1 MNTQEMIQKYT
12 ALYDKMSGS
21 QKTENMMLFG
31 RVMTEMM
38 HTAIQKMPSEAA
50 MWIDELQAIEW
61 DNYLTPKEAER
72 IVAQMQPA
80 APWGRDEW
88 NKAMETYGL
97 EKEDRPY
104 YNSCAL
110 WVMMNAMYSDHSK
123 TIAKI
128 LGMPLNDID
137 TETMLSAIYMLAV
150 DKLKDI
156 DAKVNIQHL
165 YSM

>member
-1 MNTQEMIQKYT
+1 
-12 ALYDKMSGS
+12 
-21 QKTENMMLFG
+21 
-31 RVMTEMM
+31 
-38 HTAIQKMPSEAA
+38 
-50 MWIDELQAIEW
+50 
-61 DNYLTPKEAER
+61 
-72 IVAQMQPA
+72 
-80 APWGRDEW
+80 
-88 NKAMETYGL
+88 
-97 EKEDRPY
+97 
-104 YNSCAL
+104 
-110 WVMMNAMYSDHSK
+110 MMNAMYSDHSK